1 MEYNGTEELW
11 DIYDENRKPLG
22 LVIIRG
28 GGRLQLHHYH
38 LVCEAILYD
47 LHGNI
52 LITRRSPEKAAFGMK
67 WEVTA
72 GSAMSG
78 ETTKEAAIRE
88 VMEETGIDI
97 SNCKMVLL
105 ASERVDN
112 IFRDSYGVLVPN
124 LSLDDIRLQ
133 PGETIDAAIENQ
145 QEIFL
150 MIRDGDFGK
159 EQGNRLISLIALG
172 NRMLLGKTTEPGKKN
187 LTALHLKQASVPTKR
202 RGGAAT

>member
-1 MEYNGTEELW
+1 
-11 DIYDENRKPLG
+11 
-22 LVIIRG
+22 
-28 GGRLQLHHYH
+28 
-38 LVCEAILYD
+38 
-47 LHGNI
+47 
-52 LITRRSPEKAAFGMK
+52 MK

-97 SNCKMVLL
+97 SGCKMVLL

-124 LSLDDIRLQ
+124 LNLDDIRLQ

-145 QEIFL
+145 REIFM